1 MVLSK
6 MILSILLLLGGVF
19 STSTLKEHRVKTIL
33 KPLKLTT
40 TKATPPRL
48 AFMQVLDFEQ
58 RSAKAII
65 SVEAEPHFKV
75 NLNEVIQKRQL
86 RPLSFVLNRRQVS
99 LPAIL
104 ITRAEVYHRKVVG
117 NEVPASVVQQFHQPV
132 RTNPEW
138 PETLTERE
146 KNWLHQSS
154 LSQDDF
160 KVFNEPAVDPVAV
173 RLQNSINKE
182 MARPADSAFPGW
194 IISQPTGPTTGSGP
208 VAEATDPQEPD
219 RKSFAKSSNHTVE
232 GLLLLGMGVIL
243 GAQEHIEIHW
253 SKEGTRKVSGKL
265 LTDGNFRYQIQ
276 IPELAGSVSAEIYD
290 ALGQLKA
297 KGVLRLADNR
307 KSGDIVIH
315 SQRTLASQHT
325 NFYDSPSKLMD
336 FVRFRKPKGSKGPVI
351 QAKVSVDAEAEFQA
365 DENQRLLVDGVFPG
379 STAFGFA
386 RSKGYY
392 PSLHWMTTGAL
403 RPFPLVPE
411 STAKAMLDLAR
422 SANSDAFSSIRTES
436 LILGQV
442 VRDGKPISGVAVTLE
457 DGSGRRPVYLNALLI
472 PDVAL
477 KETSSNGYFV
487 FADLEKGYHSF
498 RAEKGNFFFGF
509 GNVLAEEQSMSYV
522 EIEEAG
528 QMAPFDIR
536 SFDAFTGEEISAEVT
551 LQGLGSPVV
560 IDGYAS
566 IPHPVTNH
574 IELTQAKPVSPA
586 YVDSIFVS
594 KGDDDHIHL
603 PLVPKAWLDKTLATS
618 SLSAQP
624 GQGLLIGFVSKAAYQ
639 VVFPHLSEEAPVTV
653 IFFDSNGNRVESPVE
668 NGGFIALNV
677 PASAHTVVVRDNFGE
692 TSSQIV
698 PIDPDRVT
706 TLRFLF

>member
-6 MILSILLLLGGVF
+6 TILSILLVLGGVF
-19 STSTLKEHRVKTIL
+19 STTTLKEHRVKTIL

-48 AFMQVLDFEQ
+48 AFMQVLDFDQ
-58 RSAKAII
+58 KNSKSNSPA
-65 SVEAEPHFKV
+65 VTEPHFKV

-99 LPAIL
+99 LPPI
-104 ITRAEVYHRKVVG
+104 IVTRAEVYSRQAPSK
-117 NEVPASVVQQFHQPV
+117 EVPEAVVQQYHQPV

-138 PETLTERE
+138 PETLSERE

-154 LSQDDF
+154 LSQEDF
-160 KVFNEPAVDPVAV
+160 KVFNEPSVDPVAV
-173 RLQNSINKE
+173 RLQNSISQE
-182 MARPADSAFPGW
+182 LSRPADSALPGW
-194 IISQPTGPTTGSGP
+194 IISKPSTPTANRAPT
-208 VAEATDPQEPD
+208 AELPETPESD
-219 RKSFAKSSNHTVE
+219 RKTFVKTSGHTVE

-265 LTDGNFRYQIQ
+265 LTEGNFRYQIQ

-290 ALGQLKA
+290 AFGQLKA

-307 KSGDIVIH
+307 RSGDIVIH

-336 FVRFRKPKGSKGPVI
+336 FVRFKKPKGSRGPVI
-351 QAKVSVDAEAEFQA
+351 QAKVSVDAESEFQA

-411 STAKAMLDLAR
+411 STAKAMLELAR
-422 SANSDAFSSIRTES
+422 AANNDTFSSIRTES
-436 LILGQV
+436 LVLGQV
-442 VRDGKPISGVAVTLE
+442 VREGKPLSGVAVTLE

-472 PDVAL
+472 PDVGL
-477 KETSSNGYFV
+477 KQTSSNGYFV
-487 FADLEKGYHSF
+487 FADLEQGYHSF

-509 GNVLAEEQSMSYV
+509 GNVLAEEQSMSFV

-536 SFDAFTGEEISAEVT
+536 SFDAFTGEEISTEVS
-551 LQGLGSPVV
+551 LQGLGTPVV
-560 IDGYAS
+560 IEGYAS

-574 IELTQAKPVSPA
+574 IELSQGKPVSPD
-586 YVDSIFVS
+586 YIESIFVS

-603 PLVPKAWLDKTLATS
+603 PFVRRSWLEKMIATS
-618 SLSAQP
+618 NQSAQP

-639 VVFPHLSEEAPVTV
+639 VVFPHLIEEAPVTV
-653 IFFDSNGNRVESPVE
+653 IFFDSNGNRVETPVE

-692 TSSQIV
+692 TASQIV